1 MTKSTENEPTEKKFE
16 SRYNPKLLRECIN
29 EGMHAD
35 EIMEKLEIK
44 HRQTLKQHILKLI
57 NDDKYFYEVK
67 GLYLKTSNR
76 PRVNKKL
83 ELKIYLEKVDLQD
96 MQIEYGDEFRV
107 SVEDGKIILT
117 KA

>member
-1 MTKSTENEPTEKKFE
+1 MTKKNETQVTEKRFE
-16 SRYNPKLLRECIN
+16 SRYNPALLRVCIN

-35 EIMEKLEIK
+35 QIMERLEIK

-57 NDDKYFYEVK
+57 NDDKNFYEVK

-83 ELKIYLEKVDLQD
+83 ELKIYLEKIDLQG
-96 MQIEYGDEFRV
+96 MQIEYGDEFRIT
-107 SVEDGKIILT
+107 VEDERIILT
-117 KA
+117 KV